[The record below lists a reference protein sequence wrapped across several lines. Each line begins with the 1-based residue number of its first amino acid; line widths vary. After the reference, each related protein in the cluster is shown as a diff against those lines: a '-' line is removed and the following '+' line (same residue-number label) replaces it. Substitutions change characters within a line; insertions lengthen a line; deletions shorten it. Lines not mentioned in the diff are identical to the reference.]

1 MMLASSALHSV
12 DYDRSTQEL
21 TVVFNDGTSYRYS
34 AVPEHVYDCLSVAN
48 SKGRFF
54 NIEIRNHYQCWKIPT
69 VEASSFLS

>member
-1 MMLASSALHSV
+1 MMLVSSALHCL

-34 AVPEHVYDCLSVAN
+34 AVPEHVYDCLLAAP

-54 NIEIRNHYQCWKIPT
+54 NIEIRNHYQSWKIPII
-69 VEASSFLS
+69 EAGSLS